1 VQGQLVEALRPLT
14 GASLRVVGASRTDA
28 GVHALG
34 QVASVESAT
43 PLAPPTA
50 LAALNARLPP
60 DIRVLAARAAPPA
73 FDARRAARLKRYGY
87 LLDTGPVA
95 WPFLRGHT
103 WHVGRPLDGE
113 AMARALRFLL
123 GEHDFAA
130 FCAAPGRERDPTC
143 TVRAARV
150 VERRGQ
156 VGILISADAFLH
168 HMVRNV
174 VGTLV
179 EVGLGRRPA
188 EWVTEVLAGRDR
200 RLAGPTA
207 PAHGLHL
214 LRVLY
219 PWRVFSGGRRG
230 RLA

>member
-1 VQGQLVEALRPLT
+1 M
-14 GASLRVVGASRTDA
+14 
-28 GVHALG
+28 
-34 QVASVESAT
+34 ESAT

-87 LLDTGPVA
+87 LVETGPVA
-95 WPFLRGHT
+95 SPFLRGHA
-103 WHVGRPLDGE
+103 WHVGRPLDGA
-113 AMARALRFLL
+113 AMARALRSLL
-123 GEHDFAA
+123 GEHDFTA
-130 FCAAPGRERDPTC
+130 FCAAPGRGRDPTC

-150 VERRGQ
+150 VARRDQ
-156 VGILISADAFLH
+156 VGVLVSADAFLH

-188 EWVTEVLAGRDR
+188 DWVAEVLAGRDR

-219 PWRVFSGGRRG
+219 PWSVFPGARRG
-230 RLA
+230 RAG